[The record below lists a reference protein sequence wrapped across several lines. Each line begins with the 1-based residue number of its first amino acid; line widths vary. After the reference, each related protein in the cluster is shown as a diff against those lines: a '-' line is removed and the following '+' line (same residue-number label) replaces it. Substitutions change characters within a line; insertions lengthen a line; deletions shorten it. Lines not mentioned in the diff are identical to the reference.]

1 VQTAAGEF
9 LHSVCDGSRQQLAA
23 EVRGC
28 GRFVETTPLLTQF
41 ADVERQEVPERL
53 RIDLSIGALTD
64 RDDGSPDFWRTDAS

>member
-1 VQTAAGEF
+1 MHTTAGEF
-9 LHSVCDGSRQQLAA
+9 LHPVCDRAHQQRAA

-41 ADVERQEVPERL
+41 ADVERQEVLERL

-64 RDDGSPDFWRTDAS
+64 RG